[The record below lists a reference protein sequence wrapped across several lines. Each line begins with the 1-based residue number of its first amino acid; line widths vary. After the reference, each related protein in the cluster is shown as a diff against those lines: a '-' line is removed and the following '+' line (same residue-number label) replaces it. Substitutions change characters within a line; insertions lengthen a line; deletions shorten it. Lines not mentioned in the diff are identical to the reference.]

1 MDLFANLTSRRYP
14 PAQFAALAEEAG
26 YAGVTCSDHY
36 WISDV
41 FPHVWVS
48 LAAMASAT
56 SRVTVAPSF
65 VNNLFR
71 SPFEFAQASFEL
83 HRLSNGRYEAGLGA
97 GWTEAEVVATGQVYP
112 DGRTRARMY
121 REALLIV
128 RELFR
133 SGQCDFEGDHYRM
146 HVPKLESLA
155 AAPIPLVASVG
166 GPWTVRNVTPIV
178 DRVELKVIGRATRG
192 GSLDLAVLAA
202 ITEEELVRLVADV
215 RDVRDDIPIGLFLM
229 VAAGTGPEVEALA
242 GRLGD
247 NLCGRFVGEP
257 AKVLDN
263 LRALEQLGLTRVQVT
278 EFVPGTIANL
288 GMELTR

>member
-14 PAQFAALAEEAG
+14 PAEFAANAEEAG
-26 YAGVTCSDHY
+26 FAGVTCSDHY
-36 WISDV
+36 WITDV

-48 LAAMASAT
+48 LAAMATAT
-56 SRVTVAPSF
+56 TRVTVAPSF
-65 VNNLFR
+65 VNNLLR

-97 GWTEAEVVATGQVYP
+97 GWTEAEIVATGRQYP
-112 DGRTRARMY
+112 DGPTRARMY

-133 SGQCDFEGDHYRM
+133 TGQCEFEGEHYQM
-146 HVPKLESLA
+146 HVPKLQSLA

-166 GPWTVRNVTPIV
+166 GPWTVRNITPLV
-178 DRVELKVIGRATRG
+178 DRIELKVIGRATRG
-192 GSLDLAVLAA
+192 GSLDLAILAE
-202 ITEEELVRLVADV
+202 ITEDDLVRLVADV
-215 RDVRDDIPIGLFLM
+215 REVRDDIPIGLFLM
-229 VAAGTGPEVEALA
+229 VAAGTGPEVDALA
-242 GRLGD
+242 ARLGD

-263 LRALEQLGLTRVQVT
+263 LRALEPLGITRVQVT

-288 GMELTR
+288 GGELP